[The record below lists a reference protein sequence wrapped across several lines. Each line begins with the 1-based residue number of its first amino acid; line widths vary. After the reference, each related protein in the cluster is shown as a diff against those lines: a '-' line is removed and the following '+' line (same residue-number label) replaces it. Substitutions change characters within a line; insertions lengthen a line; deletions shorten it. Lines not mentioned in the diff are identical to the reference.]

1 MSATSGKAEGLRW
14 REPLKAVKN
23 PYGVAVDTAGNL
35 CVADFGNNTVRKGIP
50 TSLLPPPLL
59 QSPILG
65 TGQFGFGMSGA
76 AGFTMNIET
85 TADFTNWQ
93 TVGTYIFDGGTNY
106 FLGGTL
112 SQGIQFYRAHL
123 P

>member
-1 MSATSGKAEGLRW
+1 
-14 REPLKAVKN
+14 
-23 PYGVAVDTAGNL
+23 
-35 CVADFGNNTVRKGIP
+35 
-50 TSLLPPPLL
+50 
-59 QSPILG
+59 LG

-106 FLGGTL
+106 FLDGTL